1 MCWRF
6 YIQYCCFI
14 YRSER
19 VSVYCRENIK
29 PLDKDEKGALVRN
42 IRALVIWKLCGLLV
56 NSTDNIIITFFNGL
70 ATVGFASNYTLLSGT
85 LNSLL
90 NQLFNGITASVG
102 NLNAVESKEK
112 KIAMFNIINLANFW
126 LFGWASIGIF
136 VVSTDIVRLMFGSSY
151 VLPLSIPFVIALN
164 FYMVGMQNAVWTY
177 KNTMGLFRQGRYLL
191 IVTAAINLVCSIW
204 LGKMWGLFGILFA
217 TAISRAL
224 TNTWYDPYAV
234 FKYGL
239 EEKVSIYFKKYG
251 QYALILLLA
260 GAICYGIC
268 ALIHISALV
277 DVILKFVICCVVP
290 NLVFFLCFHKK
301 EEFQYFKNLTC
312 RVVHKVFAK

>member
-1 MCWRF
+1 M
-6 YIQYCCFI
+6 
-14 YRSER
+14 
-19 VSVYCRENIK
+19 
-29 PLDKDEKGALVRN
+29 
-42 IRALVIWKLCGLLV
+42 
-56 NSTDNIIITFFNGL
+56 
-70 ATVGFASNYTLLSGT
+70 
-85 LNSLL
+85 
-90 NQLFNGITASVG
+90 
-102 NLNAVESKEK
+102 
-112 KIAMFNIINLANFW
+112 
-126 LFGWASIGIF
+126 
-136 VVSTDIVRLMFGSSY
+136 
-151 VLPLSIPFVIALN
+151 LPISIPFVIALN
-164 FYMVGMQNAVWTY
+164 FYMVGMQSAVWTY

-290 NLVFFLCFHKK
+290 NLVFFLCFTRKK
-301 EEFQYFKNLTC
+301 NFSISGILPIAFFAEFLKSK
-312 RVVHKVFAK
+312 VHRHVKPINRHLQMTPHTEVEYS